1 MKVLAIFAY
10 LCGVFAILGFG
21 LLAWDEIRWKRFWS
35 DDDSFKLLLLIAPAL
50 QITYVRRMIAVL
62 HLPSFKQTRTLDELA
77 IHDGDMDVEV
87 VGTNAFWQ
95 GVVII
100 NSIMLCILVL
110 AMTSALPYFLFDE
123 FNRPMNAERVSL
135 ILILIAYLCAVPTII
150 FNLRTFQVRRVRTRT
165 DSFE

>member
-21 LLAWDEIRWKRFWS
+21 LLAWDEIRWSRFWR
-35 DDDSFKLLLLIAPAL
+35 DDDSFMLLLLIPPVL
-50 QITYVRRMIAVL
+50 QIAYVKRMIAVL
-62 HLPSFKQTRTLDELA
+62 HLPSFKQTRMLDELA
-77 IHDGDMDVEV
+77 IHEGDMDVEV

-95 GVVII
+95 GVVIV

-110 AMTSALPYFLFDE
+110 AMTSALPYLTDE
-123 FNRPMNAERVSL
+123 FRRDMTAERVSL
-135 ILILIAYLCAVPTII
+135 ILILVAYLCAVPAII